1 MKKTIIY
8 IVIGAIIFGGIGGGL
23 YFLQKSRE
31 KSKSTEPPRV
41 QVIQPT
47 GETKE
52 FHVRSFNFGF
62 EPSTIEVNAGD
73 KVRII
78 LTSDDVP
85 HGLAINEFVGVNKR
99 VDPSPAEPTVIEFLA
114 DKRGE
119 FTFYCSVPCGDGHLD
134 MKGKL
139 IVK

>member
-31 KSKSTEPPRV
+31 KEPPKAAE
-41 QVIQPT
+41 IQPT

-62 EPSTIEVNAGD
+62 DPPTIEVNAGD

-78 LTSDDVP
+78 LTSDDIP
-85 HGLAINEFVGVNKR
+85 HGLAINEFMVNKR
-99 VDPSPAEPTVIEFLA
+99 VDPSPVEPTVIEFLA

-119 FTFYCSVPCGDGHLD
+119 FTFYCSVPCGDGHID

-139 IVK
+139 IVR

>member
-8 IVIGAIIFGGIGGGL
+8 IVIGVIIFAAIGGGL

-31 KSKSTEPPRV
+31 KAKLTEPPNA
-41 QVIQPT
+41 QAIQPT

-52 FHVRSFNFGF
+52 FNVRSFNFGF
-62 EPSTIEVNAGD
+62 DPPTIEVNAGD

-78 LTSDDVP
+78 LTSDDIP
-85 HGLAINEFVGVNKR
+85 HGLAINEFMVNKR
-99 VDPSPAEPTVIEFLA
+99 VDPSPSEPTVIEFLA
-114 DKRGE
+114 DKKGE
-119 FTFYCSVPCGDGHLD
+119 FSFYCSIPCGDGHLD

>member
-8 IVIGAIIFGGIGGGL
+8 IVIGVIIFGGIGGGL

-31 KSKSTEPPRV
+31 KEPPKAAE
-41 QVIQPT
+41 IQPT

-62 EPSTIEVNAGD
+62 DPPTIEVNAGD

-119 FTFYCSVPCGDGHLD
+119 FTFYCSIPCGDGHID

>member
-8 IVIGAIIFGGIGGGL
+8 IVIGVMIFGGIGGGL

-31 KSKSTEPPRV
+31 KEPPKAAE
-41 QVIQPT
+41 IQPT

-62 EPSTIEVNAGD
+62 DPPTIEVNAGD

-139 IVK
+139 IVR